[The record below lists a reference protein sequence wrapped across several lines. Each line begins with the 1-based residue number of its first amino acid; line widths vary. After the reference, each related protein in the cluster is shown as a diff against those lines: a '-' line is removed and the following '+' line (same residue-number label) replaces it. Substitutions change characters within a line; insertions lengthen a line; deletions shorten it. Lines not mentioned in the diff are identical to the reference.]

1 MNKPTLESLW
11 RCFDGIVPATIA
23 TCDAEG
29 IPNVSLLS
37 NVRYVD
43 PQHVALSRQFF
54 NKTTRNLLQNP
65 RALASLWDP
74 VSLGQHRLRLRYV
87 RSETEGPLFDAM
99 STRIDVIAS
108 HTGLS
113 GVFRLIA
120 ADVFEV
126 LEIETD
132 PPILE
137 PLAPGSEEDILPQP
151 VGIPTENRSELWALQ
166 RLLVTM
172 RAAADFDSLLRSVL
186 VMLETSLGIS
196 HSLVLVPDESGKRLV
211 TIASHGYGESG
222 IGAEVA
228 FGEGLLGIVA
238 EKREAVRVGPLNSAL
253 RYARAVRGQLRR
265 KGSRDLSHEIPLPG
279 LQSAQSQMALPLIAD
294 DRLVGV
300 LAFESAEPHAFE
312 AWHEV
317 FMNLFAERFA
327 THIQDALEK
336 SDVGPYEPPFELPL
350 EAALPPPARLPA
362 QGALAPSQGCPLDVS
377 ARHYSLCFYKNDDC
391 IFVDGSYLI
400 RGVPARILWRLL
412 TVHEREGRADFTNRE
427 LRLDPWLGLPPIR
440 DNLESRLVLLRR
452 RLEERC
458 PELRLITK
466 GRGRFVLELGC
477 EYSKSERES
486 ASVEA

>member
-23 TCDAEG
+23 TCDTLG
-29 IPNVSLLS
+29 IPNVSMLS

-43 PQHVALSRQFF
+43 SKHVALSRQFF
-54 NKTTRNLLQNP
+54 NKTTRNLLENP
-65 RALASLWDP
+65 RALACLWDP
-74 VSLGQHRLRLRYV
+74 VTVGQHRLRLRYV

-113 GVFRLIA
+113 GVFKLLA

-126 LEIETD
+126 LEVESD
-132 PPILE
+132 PPMIE
-137 PLAPGSEEDILPQP
+137 SLAPGSDEELLPQP
-151 VGIPTENRSELWALQ
+151 EGISTENRSELWALQ

-172 RAAADFDSLLRSVL
+172 RAAPDLDCLLRSVL
-186 VMLETSLGIS
+186 VALETSLGIG

-265 KGSRDLSHEIPLPG
+265 KGARDLSQEIPLPG
-279 LQSAQSQMALPLIAD
+279 LQNAQSQMALPLLAD
-294 DRLVGV
+294 GRLIGV
-300 LAFESAEPHAFE
+300 LALESAEPHAFE

-317 FMNLFAERFA
+317 FMNLLAERFA
-327 THIQDALEK
+327 THIHEALEK
-336 SDVGPYEPPFELPL
+336 SETQPSEPPPEVPF
-350 EAALPPPARLPA
+350 PPPSRVPDLTSLAEAEARY
-362 QGALAPSQGCPLDVS
+362 PLD
-377 ARHYSLCFYKNDDC
+377 AAPRHYSLCFYKNDDC
-391 IFVDGSYLI
+391 IFVDGEYLI
-400 RGVPARILWRLL
+400 RGVPARILWRVL
-412 TVHEREGRADFTNRE
+412 TVQEREGRADFTNRE

-458 PELRLITK
+458 PELRLVSR
-466 GRGRFVLELGC
+466 GRGRFGLEVNCGF
-477 EYSKSERES
+477 SKSERES
-486 ASVEA
+486 ASLDS